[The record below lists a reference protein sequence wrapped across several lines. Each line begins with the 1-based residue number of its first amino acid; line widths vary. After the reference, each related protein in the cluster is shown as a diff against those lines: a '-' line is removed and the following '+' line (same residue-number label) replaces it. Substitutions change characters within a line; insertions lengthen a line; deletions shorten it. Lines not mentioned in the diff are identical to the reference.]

1 MVPTG
6 TPMTT
11 APKGVGEA
19 KMAMA
24 DAEELQRATQKRDYL
39 RVAEVAELFHVSTKT
54 VVRWAT
60 EGKLPHVLT
69 LGGHRRFPRADIE
82 KVVEGLQRGG

>member
-1 MVPTG
+1 
-6 TPMTT
+6 
-11 APKGVGEA
+11 
-19 KMAMA
+19 MAMA
-24 DAEELQRATQKRDYL
+24 DAEERAATTGKRDYL
-39 RVAEVAELFHVSTKT
+39 RVAEVADLFHVSTKT

-82 KVVEGLQRGG
+82 RVVEGLQRGGA

>member
-1 MVPTG
+1 
-6 TPMTT
+6 
-11 APKGVGEA
+11 
-19 KMAMA
+19 MAMA
-24 DAEELQRATQKRDYL
+24 DAEEQETPTGKRDYL

-82 KVVEGLQRGG
+82 RVVEGLQRGGG

>member
-1 MVPTG
+1 
-6 TPMTT
+6 
-11 APKGVGEA
+11 
-19 KMAMA
+19 MAMA
-24 DAEELQRATQKRDYL
+24 DAEEQETPVGRRDYL

-82 KVVEGLQRGG
+82 RVVMGLQRGNS

>member
-1 MVPTG
+1 
-6 TPMTT
+6 
-11 APKGVGEA
+11 
-19 KMAMA
+19 MAMA
-24 DAEELQRATQKRDYL
+24 GAGERQTTGKRDYL
-39 RVAEVAELFHVSTKT
+39 RVAEVADLFHVSTKT

-82 KVVEGLQRGG
+82 KVVEALQRGGG

>member
-1 MVPTG
+1 
-6 TPMTT
+6 
-11 APKGVGEA
+11 
-19 KMAMA
+19 MALA
-24 DAEELQRATQKRDYL
+24 GAEERQKTGKRAYV

-69 LGGHRRFPRADIE
+69 LGGHRRFPREDIE
-82 KVVEGLQRGG
+82 KVVEGLQRGGG

>member
-1 MVPTG
+1 
-6 TPMTT
+6 
-11 APKGVGEA
+11 
-19 KMAMA
+19 MAML
-24 DAEELQRATQKRDYL
+24 DATRERGGTEKRDYL

-54 VVRWAT
+54 VVRWAS

-82 KVVEGLQRGG
+82 RVVEGLRRGG

>member
-1 MVPTG
+1 MDG
-6 TPMTT
+6 
-11 APKGVGEA
+11 AEEDD
-19 KMAMA
+19 MAMA
-24 DAEELQRATQKRDYL
+24 DAEERETPTGKRDYL
-39 RVAEVAELFHVSTKT
+39 RVAEVADLFHVSTKT

-82 KVVEGLQRGG
+82 RVVEGLQRGGG

>member
-1 MVPTG
+1 
-6 TPMTT
+6 
-11 APKGVGEA
+11 
-19 KMAMA
+19 MAMA
-24 DAEELQRATQKRDYL
+24 DAEERETPVGRRDYL

-82 KVVEGLQRGG
+82 KVVMGLQRGNS

>member
-1 MVPTG
+1 
-6 TPMTT
+6 
-11 APKGVGEA
+11 
-19 KMAMA
+19 MAMA
-24 DAEELQRATQKRDYL
+24 DADERQRPAREYL
-39 RVAEVAELFHVSTKT
+39 RVAEVADLFHVSTKT

-82 KVVEGLQRGG
+82 KVVESLQRGGG

>member
-1 MVPTG
+1 
-6 TPMTT
+6 
-11 APKGVGEA
+11 
-19 KMAMA
+19 MAMA
-24 DAEELQRATQKRDYL
+24 DAEERGTTTGKRDYL
-39 RVAEVAELFHVSTKT
+39 RVAEVADLFHVSTKT

-82 KVVEGLQRGG
+82 RVVEGLQRGGG

>member
-1 MVPTG
+1 MVMAEAERQRGAG
-6 TPMTT
+6 T
-11 APKGVGEA
+11 KE
-19 KMAMA
+19 
-24 DAEELQRATQKRDYL
+24 YL

-69 LGGHRRFPRADIE
+69 LGGHRRFPRVEIE
-82 KVVEGLQRGG
+82 KMVEGLRRDGG

>member
-1 MVPTG
+1 
-6 TPMTT
+6 
-11 APKGVGEA
+11 
-19 KMAMA
+19 MAMA
-24 DAEELQRATQKRDYL
+24 GAEERQKTGKREYL

-69 LGGHRRFPRADIE
+69 LGGHRRFPREDIE
-82 KVVEGLQRGG
+82 KVVEGLQRGGG

>member
-1 MVPTG
+1 
-6 TPMTT
+6 
-11 APKGVGEA
+11 
-19 KMAMA
+19 MAMA
-24 DAEELQRATQKRDYL
+24 DAEEREAPTGKRDYL
-39 RVAEVAELFHVSTKT
+39 RVAEVADLFHVSTKT

-82 KVVEGLQRGG
+82 RVVEGLQRGGG

>member
-1 MVPTG
+1 
-6 TPMTT
+6 
-11 APKGVGEA
+11 
-19 KMAMA
+19 MAMA
-24 DAEELQRATQKRDYL
+24 DAEERETPGAKRDYL
-39 RVAEVAELFHVSTKT
+39 RVAEVADLFHVSTKT

-82 KVVEGLQRGG
+82 RVVEGLQRGGG

>member
-1 MVPTG
+1 MV
-6 TPMTT
+6 
-11 APKGVGEA
+11 
-19 KMAMA
+19 MAGA
-24 DAEELQRATQKRDYL
+24 DERQRAGKREYL
-39 RVAEVAELFHVSTKT
+39 RVAEVADLFHVSTKT

-82 KVVEGLQRGG
+82 KVVEGLQRGGG